1 VTMDATIVSAMA
13 AVMGSLVGGCAT
25 AATAWVTQST
35 LGKHELI
42 GAEIRYREALYG
54 DFIRE
59 SSKQV
64 LASLERTLDKPET
77 LLPVY
82 ELINRIRVSAS
93 DAVLAEAEHVLQR
106 IMEQYFEPNLSV
118 EEVRA
123 LARSAN
129 GDPLK
134 SFGEACRAELK
145 SMRGAV

>member
-1 VTMDATIVSAMA
+1 MDATIVSAMA
-13 AVMGSLVGGCAT
+13 AVLGSLVGGFAT
-25 AATAWVTQST
+25 TATAWVTQRS
-35 LGKHELI
+35 LGKRELI

-64 LASLERTLDKPET
+64 IASFESMLDKPDT

-118 EEVRA
+118 EELRA
-123 LARSAN
+123 LARSAH

-134 SFGEACRAELK
+134 AFGEACRVELK